1 MTPEQAIL
9 AAHSWISAD
18 PDDETRRELQEYVD
32 DPGKRGLLLEVMS
45 GSLQFGTAGL
55 RAIVGPGPMRM
66 NRAVV
71 RRTTAG
77 VARYLLQQYGGT
89 TLPPI
94 VVGADARLSSQA
106 FRREVV
112 GVLAAHGLPVRF
124 FPSPVATPI
133 AAYVARRLQASAC
146 IVITASH
153 NPAEYNGYKLY
164 GADAVQ
170 IVPPLDQQIAREI
183 ERSAPAARERVIVDA
198 ELGGA
203 PGVEQ
208 VAEAL
213 LEDYYRDVA
222 RLRPP
227 GAPGRDIT
235 LVYTPMHGVG
245 AAPVERVLSE
255 AGFEFP
261 NPEEPG
267 ALDLATALAR
277 RVNADLIL
285 ANDPDVD
292 RLAASF
298 PDGDGGW
305 VPLTGNQI
313 GILLAEFALERA
325 AGASRL
331 EPAEEGGGARPPAMT
346 STTGD
351 GQLRLRVSPAA
362 SRRPLV
368 LQSIVSSPM
377 LRSVAQAFDAH
388 FEQTLTGFKWIW
400 TAALELMKDGELEY
414 VFGYEEALGYSA
426 GQLVRDKDGISA
438 ALLLAEL
445 AALERGRNRT
455 LRQRLAEL
463 YRRYGLW
470 VSVQRSVT
478 RHGLKG
484 AEEIRAAMDR
494 ASNAPPSRVL
504 GAAVTR
510 VTDYRTGGE
519 RRPRWLENTTLLEL
533 QLGEL
538 GRLLVRPSGTEPKL
552 KIYVD
557 LMRPVEHDDVWRKE
571 AALRAEA
578 SALADALVAE
588 LFPS

>member
-1 MTPEQAIL
+1 
-9 AAHSWISAD
+9 
-18 PDDETRRELQEYVD
+18 
-32 DPGKRGLLLEVMS
+32 
-45 GSLQFGTAGL
+45 
-55 RAIVGPGPMRM
+55 
-66 NRAVV
+66 
-71 RRTTAG
+71 
-77 VARYLLQQYGGT
+77 
-89 TLPPI
+89 
-94 VVGADARLSSQA
+94 
-106 FRREVV
+106 
-112 GVLAAHGLPVRF
+112 
-124 FPSPVATPI
+124 
-133 AAYVARRLQASAC
+133 
-146 IVITASH
+146 VITASH

-170 IVPPLDQQIAREI
+170 IVPPVDQQIAREI
-183 ERSAPAARERVIVDA
+183 ERSAPAAREPIIVDA

-208 VAEAL
+208 VAAAL
-213 LEDYYRDVA
+213 LEDYYREVA

-227 GAPGRDIT
+227 GALGRDIT

-245 AAPVERVLSE
+245 AAPVERVLSD
-255 AGFEFP
+255 AGFERLHVVAEQRDPDGRFPTVDFP

-267 ALDLATALAR
+267 ALDRATELAR

-292 RLAASF
+292 RLAASI

-331 EPAEEGGGARPPAMT
+331 EPAGARPPAMA
-346 STTGD
+346 SPTGD
-351 GQLRLRVSPAA
+351 RKPRLPVSPAT
-362 SRRPLV
+362 SLRPLV

-377 LRSVAQAFDAH
+377 LRSVAEAFDAH

-400 TAALELMKDGELEY
+400 TAALELMKNGELEY

-455 LRQRLAEL
+455 LRHRLAEL
-463 YRRYGLW
+463 YRRHGLW

-484 AEEIRAAMDR
+484 AGEIRTAMDR
-494 ASNAPPSRVL
+494 ASNAPPARVL
-504 GAAVTR
+504 DAAVTR